1 METTLGIGI
10 TGRGR
15 FFMAVAVHHPMP
27 APSPGLTGKER
38 LSFSL
43 PPPAGGRWWRRPHRQ
58 ELYFCHRRRGT
69 GKRPGAAGAFL
80 PGRAVKAMGERGR
93 VGAASWKGHGQHQR
107 GSGPGAREIYGRCLP
122 PAARWGKIKNISRAA
137 LRPGAGWGPLP
148 LSYFIFS
155 PGAWV
160 EAGPGRDFIFPAAP
174 FFPGSNPAGAL
185 YSRKYLTR

>member
-148 LSYFIFS
+148 LSYFILVRAPGWRRALGGISFS
-155 PGAWV
+155 RRPL
-160 EAGPGRDFIFPAAP
+160 FFPAPTLRAH
-174 FFPGSNPAGAL
+174 FIRENI
-185 YSRKYLTR
+185 